1 MTQLGESVAI
11 IPPPPKEPEPQ
22 EQERKPIKLRISLF
36 FDGTMNNRMNIE
48 AREKKTAA
56 YQKHGDDGS
65 SYENGR
71 TNIAIMEPH
80 LKETAKDY
88 DFYHKEYIEGIG
100 TFTEGNDSTIWG
112 GGFGAGDS
120 GVVTRA
126 EEGIGKVLQWIL
138 DHEDVDKY
146 ENEITK
152 LSIDVFGFS
161 RGAAAARYAIF
172 LLLKD
177 KNKEL
182 KGRLE
187 GYGYV
192 VADDAVEA
200 KFAGLYDTVLSYKLS
215 QLFKGSSNRLEQ
227 KAIKYAKKAIHLAAA
242 DEHRKNFPLHNIKG
256 AKANGGEEY
265 YLPGVHSDVGGS
277 YNLANETEI
286 QKLIAE
292 ELKQKKSLNITY
304 MLEAKE
310 KMKINDGWY
319 FDVLEDK
326 KNLVKQGWY
335 KEVDLKG
342 NENPLNEIWIEKEY
356 DWEDDFEEEEN
367 PYASLY
373 VDRKN
378 IHTAYSNIPLKIM
391 ADFARKSGGDLTI
404 DAKLEDRADI
414 VIKGSDLNKLEG
426 LVKDSVS
433 SKSASNPDYWLK
445 SDVITEYRNKHL
457 NFSSKAGLT
466 NGPRMK
472 KNKRVRYIYDA

>member
-1 MTQLGESVAI
+1 MTQVGESVAVI
-11 IPPPPKEPEPQ
+11 APPPKEKDPE
-22 EQERKPIKLRISLF
+22 EKEKKPLKLRMSLF

-56 YQKHGDDGS
+56 FQKHSSDGS

-80 LKETAKDY
+80 LKDTAEGY
-88 DFYHKEYIEGIG
+88 DFYNKEYIEGIG
-100 TFTEGNDSTIWG
+100 TFQDGDDSTVWG

-126 EEGIGKVLQWIL
+126 EEGADKVFKWVINS
-138 DHEDVDKY
+138 DDVDKY
-146 ENEITK
+146 QHEITK
-152 LSIDVFGFS
+152 LSVDVFGFS
-161 RGAAAARYAIF
+161 RGSAAARYAIF
-172 LLLKD
+172 LVLKD
-177 KNKEL
+177 KAKAL
-182 KGRLE
+182 QPRLE
-187 GYGYV
+187 KFGYV
-192 VADDAVEA
+192 FGDDAVEVT
-200 KFAGLYDTVLSYKLS
+200 FAGLYDTVLSYKLS
-215 QLFKGSSNRLEQ
+215 QWFKGSSNKLEQ

-277 YNLANETEI
+277 YNKAD
-286 QKLIAE
+286 E
-292 ELKQKKSLNITY
+292 EAIKKEKDEAKRVY

-319 FDVLEDK
+319 DDVVKDK
-326 KNLVKQGWY
+326 QYLVKQGWY
-335 KEVDLKG
+335 KEVDITG
-342 NENPLNEIWIEKEY
+342 NENPLNEIWIEKEV
-356 DWEDDFEEEEN
+356 DWEDEDDEN

-391 ADFARKSGGDLTI
+391 ADFAKGNAGKLTI
-404 DAKLEDRADI
+404 SSKLERRADKI
-414 VIKGSDLNKLEG
+414 IKKSKLNKLES

-433 SKSASNPDYWLK
+433 SKTAAKPDYWLNDEK
-445 SDVITEYRNKHL
+445 IKKYRNDHL
-457 NFSSKAGLT
+457 NFSAKSGMT

-472 KNKRVRYIYDA
+472 SGKRVRFIYDA